1 MKVVGEFSSRA
12 SSRRFS
18 RDENSPRQV
27 ERFQCGDAR
36 EVGMTSA
43 ERPTSSPVSLKF
55 GLLVVGAAAALST
68 HFAWRAKAT
77 NAFKA
82 SYATTWLTLGTA
94 TILYVQPDRE
104 ELERKLRAS
113 ASARESLAPV
123 SAEAREAQ
131 IRALKGAAEPDG
143 ARSEGR
149 R

>member
-1 MKVVGEFSSRA
+1 M
-12 SSRRFS
+12 
-18 RDENSPRQV
+18 PQ
-27 ERFQCGDAR
+27 Q
-36 EVGMTSA
+36 GMVWAVAATSLA
-43 ERPTSSPVSLKF
+43 CLAAALRPTTQPPPKRRNSLVRTASDVAA
-55 GLLVVGAAAALST
+55 GAVMPAVLLGVVGAAAALST

-113 ASARESLAPV
+113 ASARESLTPV

-131 IRALKGAAEPDG
+131 IRALRGTAEPDG
-143 ARSEGR
+143 ARR
-149 R
+149 

>member
-1 MKVVGEFSSRA
+1 
-12 SSRRFS
+12 
-18 RDENSPRQV
+18 
-27 ERFQCGDAR
+27 
-36 EVGMTSA
+36 MTSA
-43 ERPTSSPVSLKF
+43 ERSTSSPVSLKF

-113 ASARESLAPV
+113 ASARESLTPV
-123 SAEAREAQ
+123 SCRGEG
-131 IRALKGAAEPDG
+131 GADPGPA
-143 ARSEGR
+143 GR
-149 R
+149 RGAGRRAKVNAMQKHEAGTKGSCTLCYHNIIESSIDYT

>member
-1 MKVVGEFSSRA
+1 M
-12 SSRRFS
+12 
-18 RDENSPRQV
+18 
-27 ERFQCGDAR
+27 
-36 EVGMTSA
+36 VGMTSA
-43 ERPTSSPVSLKF
+43 ERSTSSPVSLKF

-113 ASARESLAPV
+113 ASARESLTPV

-131 IRALKGAAEPDG
+131 IRALRGTAEPDG
-143 ARSEGR
+143 ARR
-149 R
+149 